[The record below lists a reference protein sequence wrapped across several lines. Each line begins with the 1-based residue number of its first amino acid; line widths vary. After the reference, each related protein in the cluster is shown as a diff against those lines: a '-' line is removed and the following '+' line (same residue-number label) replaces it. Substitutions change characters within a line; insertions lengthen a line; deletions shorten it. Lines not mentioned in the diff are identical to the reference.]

1 MNITI
6 TGATGFIGRR
16 LIERLARDRHQLH
29 ALSRRTNVKFG
40 DTAVWISKWDPM
52 TEEPPEESLANA
64 DAIVHLAGEPVAQRW
79 TAEAKKKILESRV
92 QGTRRL
98 VQALSTQS
106 RRPAALICASAIGI
120 YGSRGD
126 QILTESSAPAG
137 DYLAEVCKEWEN
149 QAGLAE
155 SLGIR
160 VARIRIGVV
169 LGTGGGALEKMLP
182 PFKAFVGG
190 KIGSGKQWMSWIHV
204 DDLVGIICHALANPM
219 SGVFNGTAPN
229 PVTNSD
235 FTAKLAAA
243 LGRPALF
250 PVPAFALKIMFGEM
264 AGMLLGSQ
272 RVLPRATE
280 AAGYPFQYPEL
291 GEALRDILRGG
302 SGPLPRF

>member
-29 ALSRRTNVKFG
+29 ALSRHTNVKFG

-52 TEEPPEESLANA
+52 AEEPPEESLANA

-79 TAEAKKKILESRV
+79 TPDAKKKILESRI

-98 VQALSTQS
+98 VQALSTQKH
-106 RRPAALICASAIGI
+106 RPAALICASAIGI

-126 QILTESSAPAG
+126 EILTESSAPAD
-137 DYLAEVCKEWEN
+137 DYLAEVCKEWE
-149 QAGLAE
+149 QEAQLAE
-155 SLGIR
+155 SLGIA
-160 VARIRIGVV
+160 VARIRIGIV
-169 LGTGGGALEKMLP
+169 LGKGGGALEKMLP

-190 KIGSGKQWMSWIHV
+190 RIGSGEQWMSWIHI
-204 DDLVGIICHALANPM
+204 DDLVGIMHHALTNPT

-235 FTAKLAAA
+235 FTATLASS
-243 LGRPALF
+243 LGRPAIF
-250 PVPAFALKIMFGEM
+250 PVPGFALKLMFGEM
-264 AGMLLGSQ
+264 ASMLLGSQ

-280 AAGYPFQYPEL
+280 AAGYKFQYPEL
-291 GEALRDILRGG
+291 APALKSIL
-302 SGPLPRF
+302 

>member
-16 LIERLARDRHQLH
+16 LIQRLARDRHQLH

-40 DTAVWISKWDPM
+40 ETAVWISKWDPM
-52 TEEPPEESLANA
+52 TEEPPEESIANA

-79 TAEAKKKILESRV
+79 TPEAKQKILESRV

-98 VQALSTQS
+98 VQALSTQK
-106 RRPAALICASAIGI
+106 RRPAALVCASAIGI

-126 QILTESSAPAG
+126 EILTESSALG
-137 DYLAEVCKEWEN
+137 DDFLAEVCKEWEK
-149 QAGLAE
+149 QAQLAE

-160 VARIRIGVV
+160 VARIRIGIV
-169 LGTGGGALEKMLP
+169 LGKGGGALEKMLP

-190 KIGSGKQWMSWIHV
+190 RIGSGKQWMSWIHV
-204 DDLVGIICHALANPM
+204 DDLVGTIHHALTNPM
-219 SGVFNGTAPN
+219 SGIFNGAAPN
-229 PVTNSD
+229 PETNSD

-243 LGRPALF
+243 LGRPAIF
-250 PVPAFALKIMFGEM
+250 PVPGFALRVIFGEM
-264 AGMLLGSQ
+264 AGILLGSQ

-280 AAGYPFQYPEL
+280 ATGYKFQYPEL
-291 GEALRDILRGG
+291 GAALQSIL
-302 SGPLPRF
+302 